1 MFKHILVPTDF
12 GEPAERALDVAI
24 ELAKKFDSRVSI
36 LHVYPVFVS
45 MVYGDGLPW
54 PAEQIAAGAQKT
66 LEGYTAKAKAR
77 YSGCESILRPGIT
90 SDQIL
95 TVAGQSNADVIV
107 MGTHGRHG
115 MPRFMLGST
124 AERVVRTSP
133 IPVMTVSAKGDAA
146 HVA

>member
-12 GEPAERALDVAI
+12 GEPADHALDIAI

-36 LHVYPVFVS
+36 LHVYQVFLPIP
-45 MVYGDGLPW
+45 YGDGFAW
-54 PAEQIAAGAQKT
+54 PVEQIAAGARKT
-66 LEGYTAKAKAR
+66 LEAYMVKAKAR
-77 YSGCESILRPGIT
+77 YSGCESILRPGII

-95 TVAGQSNADVIV
+95 TVAGESNADVIV
-107 MGTHGRHG
+107 MGTHGRRG

-133 IPVMTVSAKGDAA
+133 IPVLTVSAKGDAA
-146 HVA
+146 RVA